1 MKEVAL
7 GGASNPCSNEA
18 GIGAHAARC
27 DGCKQHRPKWE
38 ERVEFLGCILF
49 SSGCSFHSANPRVIY
64 HTVACEER
72 WRRRQYFTFRSLQ
85 LLPLADRPTCRLP
98 IRRDAQLDSP
108 FVFLPPEHSLSLSTS
123 YRACFSIMNFRRS
136 CFLLDVRAGEKRK
149 ACCYC
154 NLRLD
159 LLSGGRIDGGPLYE
173 LCRCQEG
180 VSPRVPPD
188 PPHFRPRSELQGGP
202 RASII
207 LLVIH

>member
-1 MKEVAL
+1 MGRE
-7 GGASNPCSNEA
+7 S
-18 GIGAHAARC
+18 GISWLH
-27 DGCKQHRPKWE
+27 
-38 ERVEFLGCILF
+38 
-49 SSGCSFHSANPRVIY
+49 
-64 HTVACEER
+64 
-72 WRRRQYFTFRSLQ
+72 SLQ
-85 LLPLADRPTCRLP
+85 LRLLISFYKPACHLSHRCLRRAVEEAAIFHLSLSAALAACRPTCRLP

-108 FVFLPPEHSLSLSTS
+108 FVFLPPEHSLSLSTSSS

-180 VSPRVPPD
+180 VSPRVSPD
-188 PPHFRPRSELQGGP
+188 PPHFRPRSKLQGGP

-207 LLVIH
+207 LLVIHGPGSG